1 MRTNIRLLLCV
12 VVAALGT
19 SLWATDPPAAKPVG
33 RVLVLDN
40 ERTLEG
46 EIEQEGTQYRIR
58 RSVGETWVS
67 GEKVLKLCQSREE
80 AYQFLRS
87 RANLTDPD
95 ERLRLAQWCQ
105 VQGLREQALAE
116 VKAAVELR
124 PNHAESKRLL
134 RTLERSL
141 ATATPASDNPAKR
154 DSGKDQGPTPPI
166 DLNTESLSLY
176 VTKVQPVIM
185 NACASCH
192 ASGKV
197 SNFQLSRA
205 FEGGL
210 ANRKTVQRNLTSILA
225 QVNLEKPELSPF
237 LLKAVS
243 IHGDMTQ
250 PALKGKQAQ
259 AYKILEDWVQLTIA
273 NNPQLHEKN
282 SAPSVPLPV
291 TELKTDEATAPK
303 KNEKPAAGSGDPF
316 DPAAFNRQMHPEK
329 TNPTPKS
336 NEPGSKSP

>member
-19 SLWATDPPAAKPVG
+19 GLQATDPPAAKPSG

-46 EIEQEGTQYRIR
+46 DIEQQGTQYRIR
-58 RSVGETWVS
+58 RSVGETWVPS
-67 GEKVLKLCQSREE
+67 EKVLKLCQSREE

-87 RANLTDPD
+87 RANLTDAD

-105 VQGLREQALAE
+105 VQGLKEQAFAE

-134 RTLERSL
+134 RTLERAL
-141 ATATPASDNPAKR
+141 ATATSASENSAKK
-154 DSGKDQGPTPPI
+154 DAGKEQVSAPPI
-166 DLNTESLSLY
+166 DLNTESLSFY
-176 VTKVQPVIM
+176 VTKVQPVVM

-192 ASGKV
+192 ASGKIN
-197 SNFQLSRA
+197 SFQLSRA

-210 ANRKTVQRNLTSILA
+210 ANRKTLQRNLTSILA
-225 QVNLEKPELSPF
+225 QVNIEKPELSPF

-243 IHGDMTQ
+243 IHGDMAQ

-259 AYKILEDWVQLTIA
+259 AYKILEDWVQLTVA
-273 NNPQLHEKN
+273 NNPHLREKN
-282 SAPSVPLPV
+282 SGPNLPLNL
-291 TELKTDEATAPK
+291 TETKADEASTPK
-303 KNEKPAAGSGDPF
+303 KEDKPAAGPGDPF
-316 DPAAFNRQMHPEK
+316 DPAIFNRQVHPEK
-329 TNPTPKS
+329 PNPTPKT